1 MIQKHQGNAINH
13 IKPDEKFLLLFHQ
26 IPIMRNL
33 SIIFIGLLALSMLTT
48 GCKNSPEQKAIVQGE
63 ELWFEEVLHDY
74 GEIQEDGDGS
84 WTFKFKNNG
93 KEAVVINRV
102 RSTCGCTVPAWPREP
117 IEPDGA
123 GEITVKYNTA
133 QAGTFLKSLYVY
145 SSAANSPLKLQ
156 IKGKVIPKEE

>member
-1 MIQKHQGNAINH
+1 MKY
-13 IKPDEKFLLLFHQ
+13 
-26 IPIMRNL
+26 L
-33 SIIFIGLLALSMLTT
+33 SIIFTGFLALSILTT
-48 GCKNSPEQKAIVQGE
+48 GCENSPEQKAIGQGE

-84 WTFKFKNNG
+84 WTFSFKNIG
-93 KEAVVINRV
+93 KEPVVINRV

-117 IEPDGA
+117 IEPEGT
-123 GEITVKYNTA
+123 GEITVEYNTA

-145 SSAANSPLKLQ
+145 SSAVNSPVKIQ